1 MGTAAQPFRR
11 VGLALDDTVA
21 RALAQSS
28 IMEQKAIEAGNFMSI
43 GFSKEARA
51 PGAYQLVLAELERI
65 KEIAAS
71 RNAGPKPAPR

>member
-1 MGTAAQPFRR
+1 
-11 VGLALDDTVA
+11 
-21 RALAQSS
+21 
-28 IMEQKAIEAGNFMSI
+28 MEQKAIEAGNFMSI